1 MNSNVPPLTQFH
13 YVRATSQGHFERSRH
28 DGWLQMCRSQST
40 LQHLNCSTKALK
52 LFRYHLL
59 SPCMEGPLKERWQ
72 ELCAQAAVEQDP
84 MKLLE
89 LAREINDILEEK
101 ERRLLGKPSTR
112 EKS

>member
-1 MNSNVPPLTQFH
+1 
-13 YVRATSQGHFERSRH
+13 
-28 DGWLQMCRSQST
+28 
-40 LQHLNCSTKALK
+40 
-52 LFRYHLL
+52 
-59 SPCMEGPLKERWQ
+59 MEGPLEERWQ

>member
-1 MNSNVPPLTQFH
+1 
-13 YVRATSQGHFERSRH
+13 
-28 DGWLQMCRSQST
+28 
-40 LQHLNCSTKALK
+40 
-52 LFRYHLL
+52 
-59 SPCMEGPLKERWQ
+59 MEGPLKERWQ

-101 ERRLLGKPSTR
+101 ERRLLGKPSTP